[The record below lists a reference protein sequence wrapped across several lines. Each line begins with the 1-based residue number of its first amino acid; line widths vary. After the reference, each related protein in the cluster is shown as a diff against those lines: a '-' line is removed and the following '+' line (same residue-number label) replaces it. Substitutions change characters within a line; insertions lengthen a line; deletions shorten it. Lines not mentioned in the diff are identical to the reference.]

1 MCVCVCKRDI
11 FIYLSVNRHLGCFR
25 ILAVINSAAVNI
37 GVHVSFWI
45 KSFFWICAQQ
55 WDVGNFSLS
64 FLRNLYIF
72 LHSGCISNLHF
83 HQQCRRVPFSP
94 HTLKHLL
101 LIIILPMMILL
112 TSLRWYFLIVLICI
126 SLVISCVS
134 IISCACWPS
143 SFEKCLFK
151 SSAHFFI
158 GLFVF

>member
-1 MCVCVCKRDI
+1 M
-11 FIYLSVNRHLGCFR
+11 LLWTLGCMYLFELR
-25 ILAVINSAAVNI
+25 VFSGYVPSNEMFGSSGNS
-37 GVHVSFWI
+37 
-45 KSFFWICAQQ
+45 
-55 WDVGNFSLS
+55 SLS

-83 HQQCRRVPFSP
+83 HQQHRRVPFSP

-101 LIIILPMMILL
+101 LVDFSMMILL
-112 TSLRWYFLIVLICI
+112 TSLRWYFLVVLICI

-143 SFEKCLFK
+143 SLEKCLFK